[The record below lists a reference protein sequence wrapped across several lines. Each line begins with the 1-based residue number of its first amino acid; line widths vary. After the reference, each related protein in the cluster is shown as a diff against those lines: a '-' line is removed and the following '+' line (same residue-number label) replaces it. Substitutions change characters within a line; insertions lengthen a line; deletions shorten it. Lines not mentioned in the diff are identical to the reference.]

1 MNRLPDIPTN
11 IYEDEI
17 IDFLAERYHC
27 TPKEIMQCFLA
38 QNGMTQNTNEKTNSF
53 ILEENEME
61 ILRGLTKDFLK
72 TNFKK
77 QQNGPKKL
85 SETGIRLRIGD
96 NLDNDKP

>member
-1 MNRLPDIPTN
+1 MMNRLPDIPTDV
-11 IYEDEI
+11 YEDEI

-27 TPKEIMQCFLA
+27 TPKEIIQCFLA
-38 QNGMTQNTNEKTNSF
+38 QNGMTQNTDE
-53 ILEENEME
+53 
-61 ILRGLTKDFLK
+61 K

>member
-1 MNRLPDIPTN
+1 MMNRLPDIPTN

-17 IDFLAERYHC
+17 IDFLAGRYHC

-38 QNGMTQNTNEKTNSF
+38 QNGMTQNTDE
-53 ILEENEME
+53 
-61 ILRGLTKDFLK
+61 K

-77 QQNGPKKL
+77 QQNGQKKL

-96 NLDNDKP
+96 NLDNDKL

>member
-27 TPKEIMQCFLA
+27 TPKEIMQCFLT
-38 QNGMTQNTNEKTNSF
+38 QNGMTQNTDEKTNSF

-61 ILRGLTKDFLK
+61 ILRGLTKDYLK

>member
-27 TPKEIMQCFLA
+27 TPKEIMQCFLK
-38 QNGMTQNTNEKTNSF
+38 QNGMTQNTDEKTNSF

-61 ILRGLTKDFLK
+61 ILRGLTKDYLK